1 VPLIPLSLRGLQHIA
16 CRFIINTHIQLITN
30 TAISRLY
37 RYCSHPVIFLL
48 QGRYFKGIGI
58 PVNSSLHPSKYPPMF
73 YYFSFSKP
81 TSGAFCTKVLFH
93 AFGNKDF
100 VICFFTLLF
109 FFGEN
114 LYRYKNI
121 LLKSTNNIFAIPSGH
136 GIEAPSALSCSLHR
150 LFVKLVFQNV
160 FRGKTI

>member
-1 VPLIPLSLRGLQHIA
+1 MIVDCTLQNIPR
-16 CRFIINTHIQLITN
+16 CFIV
-30 TAISRLY
+30 S
-37 RYCSHPVIFLL
+37 F
-48 QGRYFKGIGI
+48 
-58 PVNSSLHPSKYPPMF
+58 
-73 YYFSFSKP
+73 FSKP
-81 TSGAFCTKVLFH
+81 TSRAFCTKVLCH

-100 VICFFTLLF
+100 VVCFFILLF

-121 LLKSTNNIFAIPSGH
+121 LLKSSNNIFAIPSGH
-136 GIEAPSALSCSLHR
+136 GIEAPAALSCSLHR

>member
-1 VPLIPLSLRGLQHIA
+1 
-16 CRFIINTHIQLITN
+16 
-30 TAISRLY
+30 
-37 RYCSHPVIFLL
+37 L
-48 QGRYFKGIGI
+48 QGRYFKGIVT
-58 PVNSSLHPSKYPPMF
+58 PVNSSLHPSKDLPTV
-73 YYFSFSKP
+73 YYFFFSKP
-81 TSGAFCTKVLFH
+81 TSGAFYTKVLCH

-100 VICFFTLLF
+100 VICFSFF

-136 GIEAPSALSCSLHR
+136 GIEAPAALSCSLHR

>member
-1 VPLIPLSLRGLQHIA
+1 MNNKILGNAIVLARRIA
-16 CRFIINTHIQLITN
+16 KVYGRNVYVATGMKGFEVYEKKPQFYKRFYHLF
-30 TAISRLY
+30 
-37 RYCSHPVIFLL
+37 PIFL
-48 QGRYFKGIGI
+48 
-58 PVNSSLHPSKYPPMF
+58 
-73 YYFSFSKP
+73 
-81 TSGAFCTKVLFH
+81 
-93 AFGNKDF
+93 
-100 VICFFTLLF
+100 

-121 LLKSTNNIFAIPSGH
+121 LLKSSNNIFAIPSGH

>member
-1 VPLIPLSLRGLQHIA
+1 
-16 CRFIINTHIQLITN
+16 
-30 TAISRLY
+30 
-37 RYCSHPVIFLL
+37 
-48 QGRYFKGIGI
+48 
-58 PVNSSLHPSKYPPMF
+58 MF
-73 YYFSFSKP
+73 YYLSFSKP

-100 VICFFTLLF
+100 VICFLFFF

-121 LLKSTNNIFAIPSGH
+121 LLKSSNNIFAIPFGH

>member
-1 VPLIPLSLRGLQHIA
+1 
-16 CRFIINTHIQLITN
+16 
-30 TAISRLY
+30 
-37 RYCSHPVIFLL
+37 L
-48 QGRYFKGIGI
+48 QGRYFKGIVI
-58 PVNSSLHPSKYPPMF
+58 PLILPCTLQNIPRCFIVSF
-73 YYFSFSKP
+73 FSKP
-81 TSGAFCTKVLFH
+81 TSGAFYTKVLFH

-100 VICFFTLLF
+100 DILILLF

-121 LLKSTNNIFAIPSGH
+121 LLKSANNIFAIPSGH
-136 GIEAPSALSCSLHR
+136 GIEPPAVLSCSLHR

>member
-1 VPLIPLSLRGLQHIA
+1 LH
-16 CRFIINTHIQLITN
+16 
-30 TAISRLY
+30 
-37 RYCSHPVIFLL
+37 
-48 QGRYFKGIGI
+48 GRYFKGIVTPI
-58 PVNSSLHPSKYPPMF
+58 NSSLHPSKDLPIV
-73 YYFSFSKP
+73 YYFFFSKP
-81 TSGAFCTKVLFH
+81 TSGAFYTKVLCH

-100 VICFFTLLF
+100 DIFFILLF

-121 LLKSTNNIFAIPSGH
+121 LLKSANNIFAIPSGH

>member
-1 VPLIPLSLRGLQHIA
+1 VPSTRKFSAMPSAIKILMFVF
-16 CRFIINTHIQLITN
+16 FI
-30 TAISRLY
+30 
-37 RYCSHPVIFLL
+37 
-48 QGRYFKGIGI
+48 
-58 PVNSSLHPSKYPPMF
+58 
-73 YYFSFSKP
+73 
-81 TSGAFCTKVLFH
+81 
-93 AFGNKDF
+93 
-100 VICFFTLLF
+100 LLF

-121 LLKSTNNIFAIPSGH
+121 LLKSSNNIFAIPSGH

>member
-1 VPLIPLSLRGLQHIA
+1 VPLISLSLRGLQHVA
-16 CRFIINTHIQLITN
+16 CRFISNTPIQLITN
-30 TAISRLY
+30 IQPFHAY
-37 RYCSHPVIFLL
+37 PVYCSHPVIFLL
-48 QGRYFKGIGI
+48 QGRYFKGIVT
-58 PVNSSLHPSKYPPMF
+58 PVNSSLHPSKDPPTGF
-73 YYFSFSKP
+73 FFFSKP
-81 TSGAFCTKVLFH
+81 TSGAFYTKVLCH
-93 AFGNKDF
+93 AFGNKNF
-100 VICFFTLLF
+100 VVCLFFF

-121 LLKSTNNIFAIPSGH
+121 LLKSANNIFAIPSGH

>member
-1 VPLIPLSLRGLQHIA
+1 VPLIPLSLRGLQHFA
-16 CRFIINTHIQLITN
+16 CRSISNTHIQLITN
-30 TAISRLY
+30 IQPFHAY
-37 RYCSHPVIFLL
+37 PFYCSHPAIFLL
-48 QGRYFKGIGI
+48 QGRYFKGIVT
-58 PVNSSLHPSKYPPMF
+58 PVNSSLHPSKDLPT
-73 YYFSFSKP
+73 SLFSKP
-81 TSGAFCTKVLFH
+81 TSGAFYTKVLCH

-100 VICFFTLLF
+100 VVCFLFFF

-121 LLKSTNNIFAIPSGH
+121 LLKSSNNIFPIPSGH
-136 GIEAPSALSCSLHR
+136 GIEPPSALSCSLHR

>member
-1 VPLIPLSLRGLQHIA
+1 
-16 CRFIINTHIQLITN
+16 
-30 TAISRLY
+30 
-37 RYCSHPVIFLL
+37 
-48 QGRYFKGIGI
+48 
-58 PVNSSLHPSKYPPMF
+58 MF
-73 YYFSFSKP
+73 YYFFFSKP

-100 VICFFTLLF
+100 VICLF
-109 FFGEN
+109 FFLFSEN

-121 LLKSTNNIFAIPSGH
+121 LLKSANNIFAIPFGH
-136 GIEAPSALSCSLHR
+136 GIETPAALSCSLHR

>member
-1 VPLIPLSLRGLQHIA
+1 V
-16 CRFIINTHIQLITN
+16 F
-30 TAISRLY
+30 
-37 RYCSHPVIFLL
+37 FLL
-48 QGRYFKGIGI
+48 QERYFKGIVT

-73 YYFSFSKP
+73 YYFFFSKP
-81 TSGAFCTKVLFH
+81 TSGAFYTKVLCH

-100 VICFFTLLF
+100 VVCSLFFF

>member
-1 VPLIPLSLRGLQHIA
+1 MPSATKI
-16 CRFIINTHIQLITN
+16 
-30 TAISRLY
+30 
-37 RYCSHPVIFLL
+37 LL
-48 QGRYFKGIGI
+48 FVY
-58 PVNSSLHPSKYPPMF
+58 
-73 YYFSFSKP
+73 SFS
-81 TSGAFCTKVLFH
+81 L
-93 AFGNKDF
+93 
-100 VICFFTLLF
+100 

-121 LLKSTNNIFAIPSGH
+121 LLKSSNNIFAIPSGH